1 MGEKETNRSELKHPG
16 RRKKGDI
23 GSIGLVDK
31 IVGLYPGGSPSRN
44 SRRPRVNPGLRGGL
58 EIVFNQQ

>member
-1 MGEKETNRSELKHPG
+1 MRDSIVSAAKHYTST
-16 RRKKGDI
+16 
-23 GSIGLVDK
+23 SID

-44 SRRPRVNPGLRGGL
+44 SRWPRPNPGQRGGL